1 MMICYNYEYLLNYGK
16 NQYHLRHGSI
26 ILLHFRL
33 NYSHLKGYYYWLIDC
48 CLTSIEET
56 SSTCTCTCISTIFMM
71 TTSPKKNKLI
81 GLWADVLNVTRKR
94 EDNDV
99 HVLESEVQKM
109 CVAIS

>member
-1 MMICYNYEYLLNYGK
+1 
-16 NQYHLRHGSI
+16 
-26 ILLHFRL
+26 
-33 NYSHLKGYYYWLIDC
+33 
-48 CLTSIEET
+48 
-56 SSTCTCTCISTIFMM
+56 MM